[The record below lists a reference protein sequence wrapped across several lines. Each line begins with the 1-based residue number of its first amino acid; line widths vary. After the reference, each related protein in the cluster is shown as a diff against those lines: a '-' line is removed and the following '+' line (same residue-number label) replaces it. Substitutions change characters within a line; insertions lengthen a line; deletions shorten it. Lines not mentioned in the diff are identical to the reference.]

1 MTEAIYFEVTEKV
14 QEAKDMKRRV
24 SVSGM
29 LVHLGVSLMVP
40 KKLWR
45 NFARKG
51 KNNRA
56 YCRKIYEKTG
66 DQNLVGKALYRHY

>member
-14 QEAKDMKRRV
+14 QEAKDMKRCV

-51 KNNRA
+51 K
-56 YCRKIYEKTG
+56 T
-66 DQNLVGKALYRHY
+66 